1 MVVVVAVVVVVVVVV
16 LVVVVVVVVV
26 VVAAAVVVVVVAAAA
41 ALLVMLIFVFL
52 GIAMMGR
59 DSSLSAM
66 LAKDQVYFT
75 ESVWNLPLVL
85 DFQAL
90 PWWDVFFSLI
100 LLLVNLGMQV
110 MFSLI
115 LFTDDFAG
123 DSVNVEEEVE
133 NARKWRTSIAHDWR
147 HMDLGQTSLVSRVCQ
162 GNGALIISTP
172 QAELVGQINS
182 FLGWVSWCCCVVVCA
197 RSLPNFQAG
206 RRLKFAK

>member
-1 MVVVVAVVVVVVVVV
+1 
-16 LVVVVVVVVV
+16 
-26 VVAAAVVVVVVAAAA
+26 
-41 ALLVMLIFVFL
+41 
-52 GIAMMGR
+52 MMGR

-182 FLGWVSWCCCVVVCA
+182 FLGWVSWCCVVVCA
-197 RSLPNFQAG
+197 RSLPKQMLSG
-206 RRLKFAK
+206 RPEVEVCAVIPHR